1 MSLNIYSEY
10 CATWTLTINLS
21 KSKIMIFFSKRRHHP
36 HIFYLNDTILETAT
50 VYKYLGILFCKNNSF
65 YSTKKHIAEQGT
77 KALYSLLSKA
87 RNLQLPVDIQIELFQ
102 KLVKPILLYGCGVW
116 GFRNVDFIERV
127 QVKFLKYILNV
138 KNSTP
143 NYIVYGETE
152 VLPLHI
158 DINAKIIS
166 YWAKLNSSESFGTLA
181 NNIYMITYSV
191 YKLSNITNRSL
202 YFKWTIM
209 LETDY
214 VITVIAVSGTCILSQ
229 IKYG

>member
-1 MSLNIYSEY
+1 M
-10 CATWTLTINLS
+10 
-21 KSKIMIFFSKRRHHP
+21 
-36 HIFYLNDTILETAT
+36 
-50 VYKYLGILFCKNNSF
+50 FCKNNSF

-87 RNLQLPVDIQIELFQ
+87 RNLQSPVDIQIELFQ
-102 KLVKPILLYGCGVW
+102 KLVKPILLYGCEVW

-127 QVKFLKYILNV
+127 QVNV

-191 YKLSNITNRSL
+191 YKFSNITNRSL

-214 VITVIAVSGTCILSQ
+214 VMKVIAVSGTCILSQ